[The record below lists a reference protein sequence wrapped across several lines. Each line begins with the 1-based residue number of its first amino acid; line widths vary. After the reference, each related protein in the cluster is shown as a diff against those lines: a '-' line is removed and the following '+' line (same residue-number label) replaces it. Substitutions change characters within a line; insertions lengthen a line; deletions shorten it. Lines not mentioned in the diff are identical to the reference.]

1 MRKSLFLLCLFL
13 GSASCFA
20 QQKAFPIIKNFGG
33 VYYIT
38 EATVRADKDLN
49 YKMVIDV
56 VTPGP
61 TSLDLCEG
69 LNNIAR
75 LMNLHGVNGVQ
86 KEQLDIVAAIHG
98 DATYAVLKDPAYQ
111 RLFGR
116 PNPNV
121 DLIREL
127 TIAGVQLTVCGQSLI
142 ARGVAPK
149 DVLREVQVATSML
162 TTVSVCQAKG
172 YGQFRF

>member
-1 MRKSLFLLCLFL
+1 MKKSVFTLLLLLATL
-13 GSASCFA
+13 GASA
-20 QQKAFPIIKNFGG
+20 QQAFPIIKNFGG

-38 EATVRADKDLN
+38 EATVRADKDQQ
-49 YKMVIDV
+49 YKIVVDV

-75 LMNLHGVNGVQ
+75 LINLHGVNGVQ
-86 KEQLDIVAAIHG
+86 KEQLDVVAAIHG
-98 DATYAVLKDPAYQ
+98 AATYAVLKDDAYQ
-111 RLFGR
+111 RLYGR
-116 PNPNV
+116 PNPNI

-142 ARGVAPK
+142 ARGVSPK

-162 TTVSVCQAKG
+162 TTVTSCQAKG
-172 YGQFRF
+172 YGLLRF